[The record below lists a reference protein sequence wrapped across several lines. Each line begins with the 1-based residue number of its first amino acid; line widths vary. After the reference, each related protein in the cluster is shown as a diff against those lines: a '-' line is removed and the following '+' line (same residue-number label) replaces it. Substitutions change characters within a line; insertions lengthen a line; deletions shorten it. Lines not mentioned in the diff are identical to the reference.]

1 MVCSKFLPSRG
12 SEHSWQLVQLYKG
25 EGWWSPRLLIWLH
38 CHPKGC
44 PACWVGCNHPERCS
58 QQQQLGGRCRKVLR
72 KIKVSPLYNCIV
84 TSFDNMCRTKS
95 ICVIATIKK
104 AINILWIEE
113 QSLYEYR
120 MVCFQSTHAEKIE
133 YDGSTNCS
141 VKSLMNT
148 WSLICLSCLPE

>member
-1 MVCSKFLPSRG
+1 MRVAILASILPLVMKEGESKEGSSHFDKNSQFDRTLRYLMVCSKFLPSRG

-25 EGWWSPRLLIWLH
+25 EGLWSPRLLIWLH

-72 KIKVSPLYNCIV
+72 KIKVSPLYNCLL

-104 AINILWIEE
+104 AIRIVWTEE
-113 QSLYEYR
+113 
-120 MVCFQSTHAEKIE
+120 
-133 YDGSTNCS
+133 
-141 VKSLMNT
+141 
-148 WSLICLSCLPE
+148 